1 MVILIKIKI
10 LNKDNK
16 NKDFCKTVKS
26 SQEDKMLKFNQYMKS
41 DKVPCIIQ
49 GDLKSLI
56 KKEDRC
62 ANNPEISLTTEIGEH
77 VPCRYL
83 ISTM

>member
-10 LNKDNK
+10 LNKDNE

-41 DKVPCIIQ
+41 DKVPCII
-49 GDLKSLI
+49 
-56 KKEDRC
+56 
-62 ANNPEISLTTEIGEH
+62 
-77 VPCRYL
+77 
-83 ISTM
+83 

>member
-1 MVILIKIKI
+1 MWKTINYLNDFTQRKRRLVLSCSEKTICIIKRNNLKEVMVILIKIKI

-41 DKVPCIIQ
+41 DKVPCII
-49 GDLKSLI
+49 
-56 KKEDRC
+56 
-62 ANNPEISLTTEIGEH
+62 
-77 VPCRYL
+77 
-83 ISTM
+83 